1 MKITVITV
9 TYNSAS
15 TIVDTLRSIAQQTH
29 PNTEHI
35 VIDGAS
41 TDATLS
47 LVHKHASPTARV
59 LSEPDSGIYDAMN
72 KGLQLATGD
81 LVGFLNADDIF
92 DNPNVL
98 MQIAGAASDPSV
110 AAVYGDLMY
119 VSQNDLGRVVRHWRS
134 GGFVPSRLGFGWM
147 PPHPTFYVRRALV
160 AELGTFDTGFRIASD
175 YDFMLRLLR
184 RPGVVVR
191 YVPQVL
197 VRMRTG
203 GASNRSASA
212 LWRKSSE
219 DWRALRKNGVGGLS
233 SLLCKNLRKLP
244 QFFARRAI
252 ARSSDG
258 PG

>member
-9 TYNSAS
+9 AYNSAS
-15 TIVDTLRSIAQQTH
+15 TIVDTLRSVVQQTH
-29 PNTEHI
+29 PNIEHI

-98 MQIAGAASDPSV
+98 LQIAGAASDPSI
-110 AAVYGDLMY
+110 AAVYGDLVY
-119 VSQNDLGRVVRHWRS
+119 VSQNDLGRLVRQWRS
-134 GGFVPSRLGFGWM
+134 GAFVPSRLGFGWM

-160 AELGTFDTGFRIASD
+160 AELGTFDTSFRIASD

-184 RPGVVVR
+184 MPRVEVR
-191 YVPQVL
+191 YVPAVL

-244 QFFARRAI
+244 QFFARRT
-252 ARSSDG
+252 RV
-258 PG
+258 

>member
-1 MKITVITV
+1 
-9 TYNSAS
+9 
-15 TIVDTLRSIAQQTH
+15 
-29 PNTEHI
+29 
-35 VIDGAS
+35 
-41 TDATLS
+41 
-47 LVHKHASPTARV
+47 
-59 LSEPDSGIYDAMN
+59 
-72 KGLQLATGD
+72 
-81 LVGFLNADDIF
+81 
-92 DNPNVL
+92 
-98 MQIAGAASDPSV
+98 
-110 AAVYGDLMY
+110 
-119 VSQNDLGRVVRHWRS
+119 
-134 GGFVPSRLGFGWM
+134 M